1 MQSPYRWSIL
11 SLHLYLSNVIE
22 SVDWYVNIKSLWYVA
37 VPGRNRTLFCCPIW
51 LCYYAW
57 SNVVQNSVKGR
68 ANTCSEDAEILDKST
83 LCICAPPPLIPTSM
97 YLVHAT
103 LLSVY
108 HLRDRTEPLL
118 LHSQTLL
125 LFMRESSSTRLQFS
139 QLPHTSTKDTNIKSC
154 PSCKKWCG
162 LHD

>member
-1 MQSPYRWSIL
+1 MAGNETKVSMCVCVCLVNTLAQYLIGVGKTFDWGGAQLKLYRVVSN
-11 SLHLYLSNVIE
+11 LYKHVTIYENLGGHMPPV
-22 SVDWYVNIKSLWYVA
+22 
-37 VPGRNRTLFCCPIW
+37 
-51 LCYYAW
+51 
-57 SNVVQNSVKGR
+57 
-68 ANTCSEDAEILDKST
+68 
-83 LCICAPPPLIPTSM
+83 PPPLIPTSM